1 MTIEGYEGER
11 MLLSYD
17 VSGSARSVAAQVAQI
32 VFGRVRVSEAKG
44 RIRYLEKGFIHLP
57 GVVWIGQSVLVL
69 PPPHAQ
75 EPPHPPP
82 SRERGSP
89 PPRGVV
95 WIGQPALV
103 LPPADAE
110 ELGDRLRRLG
120 VRVAVGHV
128 DITRGTIEAFR
139 RRRRLPA

>member
-17 VSGSARSVAAQVAQI
+17 VAGSARSVAAQVAQI

-44 RIRYLEKGFIHLP
+44 RIRYLEKGFIHRP

-69 PPPHAQ
+69 PPA
-75 EPPHPPP
+75 
-82 SRERGSP
+82 
-89 PPRGVV
+89 
-95 WIGQPALV
+95 PAG
-103 LPPADAE
+103 AE
-110 ELGDRLRRLG
+110 DLGARPRRLG

-128 DITRGTIEAFR
+128 DITRGTLEAFR

>member
-44 RIRYLEKGFIHLP
+44 RIRYLEKGFIHRP
-57 GVVWIGQSVLVL
+57 GVVWIGQSV
-69 PPPHAQ
+69 
-75 EPPHPPP
+75 
-82 SRERGSP
+82 
-89 PPRGVV
+89 
-95 WIGQPALV
+95 LV

-128 DITRGTIEAFR
+128 DITRGTLEAFR